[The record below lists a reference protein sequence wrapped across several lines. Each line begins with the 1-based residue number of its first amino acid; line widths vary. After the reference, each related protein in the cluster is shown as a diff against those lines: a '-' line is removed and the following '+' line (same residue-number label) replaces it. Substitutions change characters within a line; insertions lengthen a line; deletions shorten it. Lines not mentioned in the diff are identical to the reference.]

1 MNPEPASAPSP
12 EAPEIVLWHGSPSQW
27 TNLGSY
33 FLCLLLA
40 AAIGA
45 LYLVVTPVQP
55 LILAGLGLPAL
66 WALCRW
72 IATRTERYELTSERI
87 RVRTGFF
94 SRTTHDLELYRVR
107 DYSTVEPFWL
117 RLVGV
122 GHVILTSS
130 DRSTPQTVLRAVPRV
145 AALKD
150 LIRIHTEHMRRR
162 RGVRDLEIDPHT
174 PPHTS

>member
-1 MNPEPASAPSP
+1 MNPAPAPDA
-12 EAPEIVLWHGSPSQW
+12 EAPEVILWRGTPSQW

-33 FLCLLLA
+33 ILCLLLA

-45 LYLVVTPVQP
+45 LYRVVTPVQP

-72 IATRTERYELTSERI
+72 IATRTERYELSTERI

-94 SRTTHDLELYRVR
+94 SRTTQEIELYRVR

-130 DRSTPQTVLRAVPRV
+130 DRSTPQIVLRAVPRV
-145 AALKD
+145 ATLKD
-150 LIRIHTEHMRRR
+150 LIRTHTEHMRRR
-162 RGVRDLEIDPHT
+162 RGVRDLDLDPHA
-174 PPHTS
+174 PPPTS